1 MTMLTGFLCFDH
13 RACTVVKAKILSTL
27 SIVTDPLDTEPMEDL
42 RLVVVEDEPLFRDLM
57 VGAIVSRIPG
67 TIVVASFAT
76 GEECREAIPNLQV
89 DVLLTDID
97 LGPGISGPNLGVELR
112 RATSIQGVVLLS
124 NLALPSVLS
133 SIPTDVSG
141 GWSYLLKTSV
151 SNVSQVGRA
160 IMSAYQGNMLIDDA
174 LVDELQSNSHSPLD
188 RLTPRQ
194 LDVLGRIARG
204 WSNRRIAEDL
214 GLTLRTIES
223 VVSDIITNFDI
234 REDAEGVN
242 SRVRMVLIY
251 LQNTVA
257 KKWQEPQHH
266 V

>member
-1 MTMLTGFLCFDH
+1 
-13 RACTVVKAKILSTL
+13 
-27 SIVTDPLDTEPMEDL
+27 
-42 RLVVVEDEPLFRDLM
+42 
-57 VGAIVSRIPG
+57 
-67 TIVVASFAT
+67 
-76 GEECREAIPNLQV
+76 
-89 DVLLTDID
+89 
-97 LGPGISGPNLGVELR
+97 
-112 RATSIQGVVLLS
+112 
-124 NLALPSVLS
+124 
-133 SIPTDVSG
+133 
-141 GWSYLLKTSV
+141 
-151 SNVSQVGRA
+151 
-160 IMSAYQGNMLIDDA
+160 MSAYQGNMLIDDA